1 MYINTVYVTIF
12 LYVLKEEGE
21 EGVEA
26 AAAPTSEEVINKI
39 VTSVV
44 EAVQA
49 EMEEV
54 SDFVRWASR
63 ALNPLVSL

>member
-1 MYINTVYVTIF
+1 M
-12 LYVLKEEGE
+12 
-21 EGVEA
+21 EA

-63 ALNPLVSL
+63 ALNPLVS

>member
-1 MYINTVYVTIF
+1 M
-12 LYVLKEEGE
+12 
-21 EGVEA
+21 EA

-63 ALNPLVSL
+63 ALNPLVSYEGEGEVSDPLGNQ